1 MVDQKLKLFCLIAEH
16 ESFSKAGEMIGM
28 SQPGVSRQVRALED
42 TYGAKLFKRSG
53 GRVMLTE
60 AGERLHKYAGKIN
73 AHFSTAKNEI
83 NSFIDP
89 SSEFITIG
97 SCHIM
102 GNYVL
107 PDYIAQFNRNHKDIK
122 IKLIIDGS
130 RKVLDAVSE
139 KRIDFGVIE
148 GKGRGSRI
156 VAKKFCTDRIVVIT
170 PPDHKWSKRKKLSAL
185 DVLKEPTV
193 LIERGCSERE
203 IIETCLLKH
212 GIQLDESKA
221 VFITGTTE
229 SVKNAVES
237 GIGLSFASQLA
248 VQKEC
253 SSGRLKQVPLK
264 ENCTYCEYSLVHQ
277 KNGDCSPSLATFLKY
292 LNDNPV
298 KVLC

>member
-53 GRVMLTE
+53 GRVILTE

-73 AHFSTAKNEI
+73 AYFSTAKNEI
-83 NSFIDP
+83 NSCIDP
-89 SSEFITIG
+89 SSEFIPIG

-122 IKLIIDGS
+122 IKLIIDES
-130 RKVLDAVSE
+130 RNILDAVSE

-148 GKGRGSRI
+148 GKGRGSKL
-156 VAKKFCTDRIVVIT
+156 VAKKFCSDRIVVILS
-170 PPDHKWSKRKKLSAL
+170 PHHKWSKRKKLSAL
-185 DVLKEPTV
+185 DVLKEPTI
-193 LIERGCSERE
+193 LRERGCMERE
-203 IIETCLLKH
+203 ILETCLLKH
-212 GIQLDESKA
+212 GIQLEESKA
-221 VFITGTTE
+221 VFVTGTTE

-237 GIGLSFASQLA
+237 GIGLSFASQWA

-253 SSGRLKQVPLK
+253 SSGRLKQALLK
-264 ENCTYCEYSLVHQ
+264 ENGGYQESSLVHR
-277 KNGDCSPSLATFLKY
+277 KNGGYSPSSATFLKY
-292 LNDNPV
+292 LDDNPV
-298 KVLC
+298 NVLC